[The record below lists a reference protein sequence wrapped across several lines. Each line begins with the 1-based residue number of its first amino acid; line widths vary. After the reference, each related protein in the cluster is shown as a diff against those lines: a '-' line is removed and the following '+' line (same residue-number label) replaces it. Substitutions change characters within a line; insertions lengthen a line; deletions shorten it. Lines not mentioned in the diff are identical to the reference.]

1 MADRT
6 LVYGARSAA
15 QAGGDGDLA
24 AAKSATDTADF
35 LAEGVSTVVQA
46 RNRHFNSAMKAEL
59 AKTGELSD
67 EEYKKLE
74 KEMRKKRFGYV
85 FLNKRGRVA
94 MEQEVTKQAENIE
107 KTKDLN
113 DKIANANI
121 EDPDR
126 DLGGCNTEAIT
137 NIVGGKTE
145 VVYDENGNP
154 GYNMPT
160 GRECF
165 AAEQEELKEFVN
177 IDEEGEASLD
187 SYKEAWDDDRFT
199 TTDDG
204 KFKVDKFG
212 NKYPNTEEGFQTFV
226 DASEE
231 WWKSKDDETQQKRG
245 LDIDSQTGERS
256 THPAFQKRRSS
267 PMKMVG
273 GNQET
278 EDKTSSGEEGE
289 KQKKKGNFM
298 SFSDIENMVNEAAVD
313 EKSFQAIEAIV
324 ANAAVDGEQKQIG
337 EDSNFKY
344 KSYFNN
350 IKQQIVSK
358 GNLRSLAQNT
368 NTFGRSFEKDLAEAI
383 MTASYEEL
391 GVGMGGK
398 DRDQLESMDPT
409 PRTPITSRDA
419 QVIVKRVL
427 QDRELL
433 VDYVTE
439 YYTNFAEQNFNNSL
453 KPEVASNFDYKL
465 TLDEAQVAARRRFGP
480 DRNFTYKGGIYS
492 TNTPEDTAKD
502 ENEFA

>member
-1 MADRT
+1 MADTT
-6 LVYGARSAA
+6 LTYGAGRAA
-15 QAGGDGDLA
+15 QAGGSGNLA
-24 AAKSATDTADF
+24 AAKSATDTAAF

-94 MEQEVTKQAENIE
+94 MEQDINKQAENI
-107 KTKDLN
+107 KNTKDLN
-113 DKIANANI
+113 DKIANTTI

-126 DLGGCNTEAIT
+126 DLGGCNAEAIT
-137 NIVGGKTE
+137 NIVSGKMD

-165 AAEQEELKEFVN
+165 AAEQEELREFVN

-199 TTDDG
+199 TSEDG
-204 KFKVDKFG
+204 KFKIDKFG

-278 EDKTSSGEEGE
+278 EDKTSSGEEGGE
-289 KQKKKGNFM
+289 QKKKGNFM
-298 SFSDIENMVNEAAVD
+298 SFGDIENMVNEAAVD

-337 EDSNFKY
+337 EDSKFKY

-368 NTFGRSFEKDLAEAI
+368 NTFGRSFEKDLSEAI
-383 MTASYEEL
+383 MTTSYEEL

-398 DRDQLESMDPT
+398 DRDKLESMDPT

-419 QVIVKRVL
+419 QAIVQRVL

-453 KPEVASNFDYKL
+453 KPEVARNFDYKL
-465 TLDEAQVAARRRFGP
+465 TLEEAHTSARRRFGP
-480 DRNFTYKGGIYS
+480 GRNFTYRDNVYS

>member
-6 LVYGARSAA
+6 LVYGAGRSAR
-15 QAGGDGDLA
+15 AGEGGDLA
-24 AAKSATDTADF
+24 ASRAAKDVAGF
-35 LAEGVSTVVQA
+35 IAEGTGKVIQA

-67 EEYKKLE
+67 EEYKRLE
-74 KEMRKKRFGYV
+74 KDLRKKRFGYV

-94 MEQEVTKQAENIE
+94 MEQEVVKEAENI
-107 KTKDLN
+107 KNKKDLN
-113 DKIANANI
+113 DKIANVPI
-121 EDPDR
+121 ENPSR
-126 DLGGCNTEAIT
+126 DLGGCNAEAVA
-137 NIVGGKTE
+137 NIVSGNME
-145 VVYDENGNP
+145 VVYDENGNA

-160 GRECF
+160 GRECY
-165 AAEQEELKEFVN
+165 AAEQEELREFVN
-177 IDEEGEASLD
+177 IDEEGDASLD

-199 TTDDG
+199 TSEDG

-212 NKYPNTEEGFQTFV
+212 NKYPNTEEGFQEFV

-256 THPAFQKRRSS
+256 THPAFQKKISS

-273 GNQET
+273 GNEET
-278 EDKTSSGEEGE
+278 EEKVSDGE
-289 KQKKKGNFM
+289 KNKEQKGGGNFM
-298 SFSDIENMVNEAAVD
+298 SFGDIENMVNEAAVD

-337 EDSNFKY
+337 EDSKFKY

-368 NTFGRSFEKDLAEAI
+368 NTFGRSFEKDLTEAI

-409 PRTPITSRDA
+409 PKTPITVVDA
-419 QVIVKRVL
+419 QAIVQTVL

-453 KPEVASNFDYKL
+453 KPEVARNFDYKL